1 MCYNVLQ
8 GVDNMPAARVHEAV
22 VKKIN
27 QEYCFDEKLLRIG
40 TISPDC
46 WRNVPSDSGIK
57 DKYLTHFWD
66 FRVKAG
72 QANDYANFYI
82 KYFQLLNNPFYFG
95 YLIHLIVDQYWKT
108 IVDPRYEKKIDGE
121 SYVVD
126 KNGNMIKDENW
137 LSYYEGIKMQQ
148 RLAKKYH
155 LDYLPINSNEYPDFF
170 CEIDELNL
178 NGLFGENGSLDYTN
192 KTLFMS
198 DTVLE
203 SAIYDDQSIEKAL
216 DETAQFVRQELLRL
230 KDVKK
235 EYDSKVKIAV
245 DIDDTILSTKELE
258 DYYWKVFLKE
268 HPEIDGSKEYH
279 WGDPELALFWKEHR
293 EDMAYGEIKTGVPI
307 AFNKLLSDSYIV
319 DLLSARPIEK
329 YASLLKNLTNYFENN
344 GINYNHIHLGFY
356 SKIDFLVE
364 HHYDVLIDNELRH
377 IEAANESGI
386 STILYGPFNPDYSGV
401 QTDDWSKIPAL
412 VEQIT
417 KDKKKRLK

>member
-1 MCYNVLQ
+1 
-8 GVDNMPAARVHEAV
+8 MPAARVHEAV
-22 VKKIN
+22 AKKIN

-72 QANDYANFYI
+72 QANDYTNFYI
-82 KYFQLLNNPFYFG
+82 KYYQFLNNPFYFG

-108 IVDPRYEKKIDGE
+108 NVDPRYEKKIDGE

-203 SAIYDDQSIEKAL
+203 SAIYDDESIEKAL

-258 DYYWKVFLKE
+258 DYYWKVFLKD

-293 EDMAYGEIKTGVPI
+293 EDMAYGKIKTGVPI

-319 DLLSARPIEK
+319 DLLSARPIEM